1 MNSPLIIVNIIEMER
16 IKVVEALLF
25 ATGCFGLGRSIGI
38 GKNLTAIY
46 RSVFTTVKKRFFC
59 FVKVSRQKLVSIQI
73 LIIIKVKGGV

>member
-1 MNSPLIIVNIIEMER
+1 MVNIIEMER

-46 RSVFTTVKKRFFC
+46 RSVFTTVKKRKGKKVCKSQEGKTFFN
-59 FVKVSRQKLVSIQI
+59 SNSINY
-73 LIIIKVKGGV
+73 

>member
-1 MNSPLIIVNIIEMER
+1 MER

-46 RSVFTTVKKRFFC
+46 RSVFTTVKKRKGKK
-59 FVKVSRQKLVSIQI
+59 FVKVRRARLFSIQI
-73 LIIIKVKGGV
+73 LLIIKVKGGV